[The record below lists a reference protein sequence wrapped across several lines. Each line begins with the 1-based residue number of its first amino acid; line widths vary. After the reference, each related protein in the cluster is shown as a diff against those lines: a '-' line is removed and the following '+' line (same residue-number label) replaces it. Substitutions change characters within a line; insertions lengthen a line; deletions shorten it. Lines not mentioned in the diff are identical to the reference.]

1 MPTAPDIL
9 VRTTIIGVG
18 LAMCPFCAHA
28 SHGRLPEAQVKAA
41 FVVQLAQFVAWPRD
55 TIKSTFDLC
64 LAPGRGPLAQALAE
78 WDGRRLQEREIRVV
92 HIEQAR
98 DLAGCDLVV
107 FPQAVQAAG
116 WSAWLRAA
124 RSTLT
129 VGEGAGFAAA
139 GGMAGLVVEGERIVI
154 EINIDAVRHAGF
166 KVSARLL
173 RLARIIEQG
182 GTR

>member
-1 MPTAPDIL
+1 MPIGPDIF
-9 VRTTIIGVG
+9 VRITILGIG
-18 LAMCPFCAHA
+18 LALCSFRAPA
-28 SHGRLPEAQVKAA
+28 SQGRLPEARVKAA
-41 FVVQLAQFVAWPRD
+41 FVVQLAQFVTWPAD

-78 WDGRRLQEREIRVV
+78 WDGRRLQEREIRIV
-92 HIEQAR
+92 HVEQAR
-98 DLAGCDLVV
+98 DLAGCDLAV

-124 RSTLT
+124 RNTLT

-154 EINIDAVRHAGF
+154 EINADVVRRAGF
-166 KVSARLL
+166 RVSARLL

-182 GTR
+182 DTR